1 MDNGA
6 IDNKIVNC
14 FQYLLNRTNMKK
26 LRKIILALIVVVTAL
41 SSELMAQEA
50 LKQKPSPL
58 GMVTYT
64 FEDTYVKV
72 TYGRPHLRGREV
84 FQIGSDIAPLDSV
97 WRTGANE
104 ATEITVTNEIEMAG
118 VTIPAG
124 TYTLFTI
131 PGDKSWTI
139 ILNKEVGQWGAY
151 RYDAKKDLV
160 RFEVPVSSVD
170 ALYEPFTILFD
181 QKEGEV
187 SLQMIW
193 AKTLISIPITF

>member
-1 MDNGA
+1 ME
-6 IDNKIVNC
+6 
-14 FQYLLNRTNMKK
+14 K
-26 LRKIILALIVVVTAL
+26 LSKIILALILAVTAFSNDL
-41 SSELMAQEA
+41 LAQEA

-58 GMVTYT
+58 GMVTFT

-84 FQIGSDIAPLDSV
+84 FKPGSDIAPLDSV

-104 ATEITVTNEIEMAG
+104 ATEITVTDTVKMAG
-118 VTIPAG
+118 VTVPTG

-131 PGDKSWTI
+131 PGEKSWTI
-139 ILNKEVGQWGAY
+139 ILNNDVGQWGAY
-151 RYDAKKDLV
+151 KYNKKQDFV

-193 AKTLISIPITF
+193 AKTLISIPISF